1 MPINNNKS
9 NQNIIIIKKKR
20 KKKLNKI
27 TLDENSYSSENNENS
42 KCNNEFD
49 FKLYEL
55 LLFDKNAQ
63 IIFNLSKIDFNTE
76 NKIPL
81 DNYSNIIK
89 NIIKINENSKNKKKT
104 TLHYYLIGNE
114 NINIQILNIKNTDIY
129 LLGAFN
135 KSTHSSIRKIF
146 LLHILLSFLNYM
158 GEKSWYIKRD
168 FEINRNGSKKS
179 INSEKKI
186 INAYSN
192 KSSIISSDNNN
203 YLEMNENNDLL
214 YSKIYEYF
222 LLLPLI
228 KFFVLISKNIFI
240 RHNYYNKGA
249 LYKNF
254 YLVDLE
260 AGQILFSL
268 ENIYGLNN
276 GEHPDRNILLN
287 QLIFEE
293 LLYQGKFLKKD
304 YIKKYGKILDFI
316 DYQQFYIRLE
326 FKSTHPKLIF
336 ILRFLPLLNGI
347 LLIQEYEMK
356 TYSIGNDDDE
366 EEDHKE
372 IDILVGNSITRD
384 EETENE
390 DEDDEA
396 LLINEPKFIKEREY
410 FFINFYLSTNSNI
423 NNIFYLK
430 NSQIKYFSEDVLNI
444 INKIINKNISESAN
458 INIENILLN
467 INNELYN
474 EYLQI
479 NYKKEK
485 NPILISSKKV
495 IYKKIKY
502 NLNNET
508 DIINLELLNE
518 DNTKIINQYQ
528 WNCSSLPYLKNLF
541 QIEEK
546 YILIILFNYRNDIKN
561 NQLTLDLSRLESY
574 SLLDKE
580 NIDNNNKIKNNNNNI
595 ISKDEKLSQLLN
607 DELSQFSESLY
618 LDKDKNY
625 YKDKKGM
632 IKKVKTV
639 NFSKNKNCE
648 ISEENKISDEE
659 KSKDKMNI
667 LFDND
672 KSSIFNLD
680 FTYISKNDIG
690 LYDSFKIDKNN
701 KINNN
706 QLSRSSKKKS
716 EENHKI
722 SITHVNTLNL
732 KKNPLN
738 FNYINKKNNVD
749 NNKIEAKEKDKDN
762 TNVSL
767 LPIQVYDKSY
777 EEKDKKDLQKKFLD
791 LYQDTIFS
799 EEKYY
804 KYEKNNKNTKEDN

>member
-9 NQNIIIIKKKR
+9 NQNIIIIKKK
-20 KKKLNKI
+20 KKKKPNKI
-27 TLDENSYSSENNENS
+27 TLDDNSYISENNESN

-89 NIIKINENSKNKKKT
+89 NIIKINENSKIKKKT
-104 TLHYYLIGNE
+104 TLHYYLMGNE

-129 LLGAFN
+129 LLGAFD

-214 YSKIYEYF
+214 YSKIYECF

-690 LYDSFKIDKNN
+690 LYDSFKLDKNN
-701 KINNN
+701 KINNS
-706 QLSRSSKKKS
+706 QLSRSSKKNRK
-716 EENHKI
+716 KI
-722 SITHVNTLNL
+722 IKLALHM
-732 KKNPLN
+732 
-738 FNYINKKNNVD
+738 
-749 NNKIEAKEKDKDN
+749 
-762 TNVSL
+762 
-767 LPIQVYDKSY
+767 
-777 EEKDKKDLQKKFLD
+777 
-791 LYQDTIFS
+791 
-799 EEKYY
+799 
-804 KYEKNNKNTKEDN
+804 

>member
-1 MPINNNKS
+1 MPINNNKT
-9 NQNIIIIKKKR
+9 NQNIIIIKKK
-20 KKKLNKI
+20 KKKKPNII
-27 TLDENSYSSENNENS
+27 TLDDNSYISENNESN

-89 NIIKINENSKNKKKT
+89 NIIKINENSKIKKKT
-104 TLHYYLIGNE
+104 TLHYYLMGNE

-129 LLGAFN
+129 LLGAFD

-228 KFFVLISKNIFI
+228 KFFILISKNIFI

-444 INKIINKNISESAN
+444 INKTINKNISESAN

-502 NLNNET
+502 NLQNET

-639 NFSKNKNCE
+639 NFSKKKNCE

-690 LYDSFKIDKNN
+690 LYDSFKLDKNN
-701 KINNN
+701 KINNS

>member
-9 NQNIIIIKKKR
+9 NQNIIIIKKK
-20 KKKLNKI
+20 KKKKPNKI
-27 TLDENSYSSENNENS
+27 TLDDNSYISENNESN

-89 NIIKINENSKNKKKT
+89 NIIKINENSKIKKKT
-104 TLHYYLIGNE
+104 TLHYYLMGNE

-129 LLGAFN
+129 LLGAFD

-158 GEKSWYIKRD
+158 GEKSWYIKKD
-168 FEINRNGSKKS
+168 FAINRNESKKS

-287 QLIFEE
+287 KLIFEE

-372 IDILVGNSITRD
+372 IDILFGNSITRD

-444 INKIINKNISESAN
+444 INKTINKDISESAN

>member
-1 MPINNNKS
+1 MSINNNKS
-9 NQNIIIIKKKR
+9 NQNIIIIKKK
-20 KKKLNKI
+20 KKKKPNKI
-27 TLDENSYSSENNENS
+27 TLDDNSYISENNESN

-89 NIIKINENSKNKKKT
+89 NIIKINENSKIKKKT
-104 TLHYYLIGNE
+104 TLHYYLMGNE

-129 LLGAFN
+129 LLGAFD

-168 FEINRNGSKKS
+168 FEINRNESKKS

-648 ISEENKISDEE
+648 ISEENKISDED

-690 LYDSFKIDKNN
+690 LYDSFKLDKNN

-749 NNKIEAKEKDKDN
+749 NNKVEAKEKDN
-762 TNVSL
+762 TNISL

-791 LYQDTIFS
+791 LYQDTISS

-804 KYEKNNKNTKEDN
+804 KYEKKNKNTKEDK

>member
-89 NIIKINENSKNKKKT
+89 NIIKINENSKIKKKT
-104 TLHYYLIGNE
+104 TLHYYLMGNE

-129 LLGAFN
+129 LLGAFD

-410 FFINFYLSTNSNI
+410 FFINFFLSTNSNI

>member
-1 MPINNNKS
+1 MPINNNDNYS
-9 NQNIIIIKKKR
+9 NEKITIIKKKR
-20 KKKLNKI
+20 RKNLNKM
-27 TLDENSYSSENNENS
+27 TLDDNSYSFENNENN
-42 KCNNEFD
+42 KYNTEFD

-63 IIFNLSKIDFNTE
+63 IIFNSSKIDLDTE

-89 NIIKINENSKNKKKT
+89 NIIKINENSLIKKK
-104 TLHYYLIGNE
+104 TLHYYLIGNDD
-114 NINIQILNIKNTDIY
+114 INIQILNIKNTDIY
-129 LLGAFN
+129 LLGTFN

-158 GEKSWYIKRD
+158 GEKSCYIKKD
-168 FEINRNGSKKS
+168 FEIHNNWSKKS

-186 INAYSN
+186 INVYSN

-203 YLEMNENNDLL
+203 YLEINENNDLL

-228 KFFVLISKNIFI
+228 KFFILISKNIFV
-240 RHNYYNKGA
+240 RHNFYNKGA

-254 YLVDLE
+254 YLVDLDT
-260 AGQILFSL
+260 GQIIFSL

-276 GEHPDRNILLN
+276 GYHPKRNILLN
-287 QLIFEE
+287 GLIVEE
-293 LLYQGKFLKKD
+293 LLFQGKFLRKE
-304 YIKKYGKILDFI
+304 YIQKYGKILDFI
-316 DYQQFYIRLE
+316 DYQLFYIRLE
-326 FKSTHPKLIF
+326 FKSTHPKIIF

-356 TYSIGNDDDE
+356 TYSIGNDDE
-366 EEDHKE
+366 EEEEYKE
-372 IDILVGNSITRD
+372 IDILIGTSITRD

-390 DEDDEA
+390 DEDNED

-410 FFINFYLSTNSNI
+410 FFINFFLSTNSNI
-423 NNIFYLK
+423 NNIFYIK
-430 NSQIKYFSEDVLNI
+430 NSQIKYFSDDILNI
-444 INKIINKNISESAN
+444 INKTINKNISESINLN
-458 INIENILLN
+458 IDNMTLN

-479 NYKKEK
+479 NNKKEK
-485 NPILISSKKV
+485 HPILISSKKV
-495 IYKKIKY
+495 IYKTIK
-502 NLNNET
+502 NFLNNDK

-518 DNTKIINQYQ
+518 DNLKIINQYQ
-528 WNCSSLPYLKNLF
+528 WNYSSLPYLKNLF

-546 YILIILFNYRNDIKN
+546 YILIILFNYRKDIKN
-561 NQLTLDLSRLESY
+561 NQLTLDLSRLESF
-574 SLLDKE
+574 SFLNKE
-580 NIDNNNKIKNNNNNI
+580 NIENTNQNKISSNI
-595 ISKDEKLSQLLN
+595 IEKDQKLSQLLN
-607 DELSQFSESLY
+607 DDLSQFSESLY

-639 NFSKNKNCE
+639 NFSKIKNYE
-648 ISEENKISDEE
+648 LNEENKMTDED

-667 LFDND
+667 LLDND

-680 FTYISKNDIG
+680 FTHISKNDIG
-690 LYDSFKIDKNN
+690 LYDGFKLDKNTI
-701 KINNN
+701 INNN
-706 QLSRSSKKKS
+706 KLSRSTKKKS
-716 EENHKI
+716 EENHKN
-722 SITHVNTLNL
+722 SDTKVNNLNL
-732 KKNPLN
+732 KKNPI
-738 FNYINKKNNVD
+738 NYINKKNNVD
-749 NNKIEAKEKDKDN
+749 NNKNEEKGKDK
-762 TNVSL
+762 TNISL

-777 EEKDKKDLQKKFLD
+777 EEKDKRDKRDLEKKFLD
-791 LYQDTIFS
+791 FYQDTISS

-804 KYEKNNKNTKEDN
+804 KYEKKNKNKKEDK

>member
-9 NQNIIIIKKKR
+9 NQNIIIIKKK
-20 KKKLNKI
+20 KKKKPNKI
-27 TLDENSYSSENNENS
+27 TLDDNSYISENNESN

-89 NIIKINENSKNKKKT
+89 NIIKINENSKIKKKT
-104 TLHYYLIGNE
+104 TLHYYLMGNE

-129 LLGAFN
+129 LLGAFD